1 MRTAD
6 DEVFQLVERSR
17 AGDRASFDA
26 LVRRYYALA
35 YNLAFRML
43 SDPDRAAD
51 ATQAAFVRAYR
62 AMPRFR
68 QEANFSTWL
77 YRIVTNV
84 CLDALRRPER
94 GEQSLTVADEEEGPR
109 LEEIDIPDRA
119 ADPAHTAEQRERQEV
134 VQEALKQL
142 RDDHR
147 AIVVMYDLQGMAY
160 EDIARVLRVPL
171 GTVKSRLNRARHA
184 LKEALASR
192 HELFAD
198 LGVAEEE
205 A

>member
-1 MRTAD
+1 MRTTD
-6 DEVFQLVERSR
+6 DEVLHLVERSR

-51 ATQAAFVRAYR
+51 ATQSAFVRAYR

-84 CLDALRRPER
+84 CLDTLRRPER
-94 GEQSLTVADEEEGPR
+94 GEQSLTAAEQEEGPG
-109 LEEIDIPDRA
+109 LEEIDIPDGA
-119 ADPAHTAEQRERQEV
+119 ADPALTAEQRERQQV

-160 EDIARVLRVPL
+160 EDIARALRIPL

-192 HELFAD
+192 RDLFSD
-198 LGVAEEE
+198 LGVSEEE
-205 A
+205 P